1 MSKTVDDA
9 AQIADDLKPVITDDG
24 DKDPSIPEG
33 FSADEWCDLSDE
45 EREGILSQDDEIATG
60 GGETD
65 VDMDI
70 LAKVAGE
77 GETPSAD
84 DDKGKGSAADTGTE
98 DKGAVGGDDGVK
110 PDLTAFE
117 VVDDGGSPKLPAI
130 PLEVSNDVP
139 ADLKAKIDELAER
152 FDVGEMSV
160 REYADQRDA
169 LNREVWQR
177 NLQAAQ
183 EAQAAKA
190 WEAEQAHFLAK
201 NPAYTEDS
209 LRGNALFGMLDA
221 AVRTLAADPANAD
234 KSGYQILQMAHK
246 EVVGIVK
253 GAANAPKET
262 PSSVPATGAKPKA
275 AKPDIATLGD
285 VPASAAN
292 VGEDPFSAID
302 RLDGE
307 AYEAALE
314 RMTPDQLKSYR
325 ARL

>member
-1 MSKTVDDA
+1 MSKEVEEA
-9 AQIADDLKPVITDDG
+9 GRIADDLKPVIPDDD
-24 DKDPSIPEG
+24 DKVDIPPEG
-33 FSADEWCDLSDE
+33 FSADEWYDLSDE
-45 EREGILSQDDEIATG
+45 EREGVLSTGDEGPDGSSNPDDKKKEETATPPVPEVPAEVQGEAPPPASEEGGAEPGLDLFESFDDEIA
-60 GGETD
+60 
-65 VDMDI
+65 
-70 LAKVAGE
+70 
-77 GETPSAD
+77 
-84 DDKGKGSAADTGTE
+84 
-98 DKGAVGGDDGVK
+98 
-110 PDLTAFE
+110 
-117 VVDDGGSPKLPAI
+117 PKI
-130 PLEVSNDVP
+130 PTVPLSVSNDVP

-160 REYADQRDA
+160 REYTDQRDA

-190 WEAEQAHFLAK
+190 WEAEQAYFLAK

-253 GAANAPKET
+253 GAASVPKET
-262 PSSVPATGAKPKA
+262 PLPSVPTTGAKPKA

-292 VGEDPFSAID
+292 VGEDPFAAID

>member
-1 MSKTVDDA
+1 MSKEVEEA
-9 AQIADDLKPVITDDG
+9 GRIADDLKPVIPDD
-24 DKDPSIPEG
+24 DDRAADIPEG
-33 FSADEWCDLSDE
+33 FSADEWNNLSAE
-45 EREGILSQDDEIATG
+45 EREGVLSTDDEGPDGSSNPAGEKKEEAATPPVPEVPAGVQGEDPPAASEEGGAEPGLNLFESFDDEIA
-60 GGETD
+60 
-65 VDMDI
+65 
-70 LAKVAGE
+70 
-77 GETPSAD
+77 
-84 DDKGKGSAADTGTE
+84 
-98 DKGAVGGDDGVK
+98 
-110 PDLTAFE
+110 
-117 VVDDGGSPKLPAI
+117 PKI
-130 PLEVSNDVP
+130 PTVPLSVSNDVP

-160 REYADQRDA
+160 REYTDQRDA

-190 WEAEQAHFLAK
+190 WEAEQAHFLTK

-209 LRGNALFGMLDA
+209 LRGKALFGMLDA

-292 VGEDPFSAID
+292 VGEDPFAAID

>member
-1 MSKTVDDA
+1 MSKEVEEA
-9 AQIADDLKPVITDDG
+9 GRIADDLKPVIPDD
-24 DKDPSIPEG
+24 DDRAADIPEG
-33 FSADEWCDLSDE
+33 FSADEWNNLSAE
-45 EREGILSQDDEIATG
+45 EREGVLSTDDEGPDGSSNPADEKKEEAATPPVPEVPAGVQGEDPPAASEEGGAEPGLNLFESFDDEIA
-60 GGETD
+60 
-65 VDMDI
+65 
-70 LAKVAGE
+70 
-77 GETPSAD
+77 
-84 DDKGKGSAADTGTE
+84 
-98 DKGAVGGDDGVK
+98 
-110 PDLTAFE
+110 
-117 VVDDGGSPKLPAI
+117 PKI
-130 PLEVSNDVP
+130 PTVPLSVSNDVP

-160 REYADQRDA
+160 REYTDQRDA

-190 WEAEQAHFLAK
+190 WEAEQAHFLTK

-209 LRGNALFGMLDA
+209 LRGKALFGMLDA

-292 VGEDPFSAID
+292 VGEDPFAAID